1 MTIDESMSVAE
12 KLAPL
17 NGARMPRPDQAHAA
31 AAKPRQPFRMQ
42 SEPATF
48 APPSPVAEAK
58 PRPHQR
64 PWGKILAGAA
74 ILAAVVAGVGNYAYR
89 AAGFET
95 TDDAFLAGDV
105 HPISARINGTVARVL
120 VDDNAQVRVGQPLVE
135 IDPAD
140 LNLAMEGREADRA
153 QARANAD
160 QVTAQISRARADI
173 EAATARIA
181 QNAAQLN
188 RAQLD
193 FHRMEMLVK
202 EDAVSR
208 QEFDASRAALD
219 AAQAAQQ
226 SLVAGRVAAEAGLAA
241 AQAQRAVALAQVQ
254 RAEAARGAARLQVAY
269 TVIRAPSSGRVAK
282 KSVEVG
288 QRLQPGQPVM
298 AVVDDQVWVVANF
311 KENQLAHLR
320 AGEKVQVSVDAV
332 AGQVFP
338 GVVESFSPGTGAQ
351 FSLLPPDNSTGN
363 FTKIVQRVPVKIL
376 LADDLPAAA
385 MARLSPGLSTTVK
398 VSVR

>member
-1 MTIDESMSVAE
+1 
-12 KLAPL
+12 
-17 NGARMPRPDQAHAA
+17 
-31 AAKPRQPFRMQ
+31 
-42 SEPATF
+42 
-48 APPSPVAEAK
+48 
-58 PRPHQR
+58 
-64 PWGKILAGAA
+64 
-74 ILAAVVAGVGNYAYR
+74 
-89 AAGFET
+89 
-95 TDDAFLAGDV
+95 
-105 HPISARINGTVARVL
+105 

-254 RAEAARGAARLQVAY
+254 RAEAALGAARLQVAY